1 MLRNNQQVPAKLVIN
16 KLRLSEDLAKVIGK
30 NFEVDSSDVISFL
43 NNPDSLQKLGVNE
56 NTLMTIVIPDTYT
69 LNWTSSVG
77 KIMSRLKTE
86 QENFWK
92 KNSRNEK
99 AQSLG
104 LSTDQV
110 YTIAS
115 IVEEETNQQ
124 PEKGTVASVY
134 INRYVKG
141 MPLGADPTIKF
152 ALKDFGLRRI
162 YEKHLQVESPYNT
175 YRNAGLPPGP
185 ICTPSSKTIDAVLTA
200 PKTDYLFFVAKSDF
214 SGYHTFSTT
223 YAEHLQNARIY
234 QRALDEYLARKQKK
248 TM

>member
-16 KLRLSEDLAKVIGK
+16 KLRVNEDLAKAIAK
-30 NFEVDSSDVISFL
+30 NFEVDSLTVINFL

-77 KIMSRLKTE
+77 RIMNRLKTE

-92 KNSRNEK
+92 KNNRGNQ

-104 LSTDQV
+104 LSPSQV

-162 YEKHLQVESPYNT
+162 YEKHLQVVSPYNT
-175 YRNAGLPPGP
+175 YRNVGLPPGP
-185 ICTPSSKTIDAVLTA
+185 ICTPSPKTIDAVLAA

-234 QRALDEYLARKQKK
+234 QKALDEYLARKQKK
-248 TM
+248 AM